1 MHNLRRFILMTS
13 IGSILTL
20 LGCKSDHPPPP
31 PTDIEIKS
39 PINIPL
45 DDCKG
50 VKTPTKAILI
60 NIDQPTD
67 MFSLNRNIIEMS
79 ANSNGTDVL
88 PGLPTS
94 TVDYPPS
101 DSYPAE
107 IDPTPFDIWL
117 KLSADPKL
125 KRDSILV
132 KFVLSDDRMRFR
144 SDQYAIAA
152 DAKGKSS
159 LCGLKVSPDGK
170 SAIVWAKY
178 YSNPHQPGKK
188 TVFGYNIGLY
198 LTQTSGKKLPIFIDP
213 AMGNEG

>member
-1 MHNLRRFILMTS
+1 MHNLRRFLLMTS
-13 IGSILTL
+13 IGSTLTL
-20 LGCKSDHPPPP
+20 LGCKSDHPPLP
-31 PTDIEIKS
+31 PTDIQILS

-45 DDCKG
+45 DKCKG
-50 VKTPTKAILI
+50 TPIPTKAILI
-60 NIDQPTD
+60 SIDQPTD
-67 MFSLNRNIIEMS
+67 MFSLNRNIIGMS
-79 ANSNGTDVL
+79 ANSDGTDVL
-88 PGLPTS
+88 PGSTTS

-101 DSYPAE
+101 DSYPPDF
-107 IDPTPFDIWL
+107 DPTPFDVWL
-117 KLSADPKL
+117 KLYADPNL
-125 KRDSILV
+125 KRDSMLL
-132 KFVLSDDRMRFR
+132 KFVLADNRMKFR

-188 TVFGYNIGLY
+188 TVFGYNIGVY
-198 LTQTSGKKLPIFIDP
+198 LTQPDGKKLPIFIDP